1 MKRLTRVMDAR
12 QLRITMTLITR
23 LFRDFDVVQHH
34 RVAESLVESKEKHEM
49 EKHIHTF
56 EEYVL
61 EAILPALAVAPLPVV
76 SGQLQQLRDPVII
89 ARTRV
94 SSSYYAVHSTDVVT
108 ARDYPPNSYFYS
120 SCYHQGSDDITTFWG

>member
-23 LFRDFDVVQHH
+23 LFRDFDVVQNHH
-34 RVAESLVESKEKHEM
+34 VSESLVENKEKHEM

-56 EEYVL
+56 EEFVL

-76 SGQLQQLRDPVII
+76 SGQLQQLREPVVI

-94 SSSYYAVHSTDVVT
+94 SLL
-108 ARDYPPNSYFYS
+108 S
-120 SCYHQGSDDITTFWG
+120 SCKRYC

>member
-23 LFRDFDVVQHH
+23 LFKDFDVVQNH
-34 RVAESLVESKEKHEM
+34 RVAESLIESKEKQEM

-56 EEYVL
+56 EEFVL

-76 SGQLQQLRDPVII
+76 SGQLQQLRDPVAI

-94 SSSYYAVHSTDVVT
+94 SS
-108 ARDYPPNSYFYS
+108 FS
-120 SCYHQGSDDITTFWG
+120 SCQRHC

>member
-23 LFRDFDVVQHH
+23 LFRDFDVVQNHH
-34 RVAESLVESKEKHEM
+34 VAEALVESREKHEM

-56 EEYVL
+56 EEFVL

-76 SGQLQQLRDPVII
+76 SGQLQQLSDPVVV

-94 SSSYYAVHSTDVVT
+94 SLLSSWRS
-108 ARDYPPNSYFYS
+108 PLMS
-120 SCYHQGSDDITTFWG
+120 